1 MYLVG
6 LTGGIASG
14 KSYVASLLE
23 ELGASTIDADQVARD
38 VVIPGSSGLV
48 QVVAAFGYEILLPG
62 GELDRAKLGNIVFS
76 DSAKRL
82 ELESILHPLIKA
94 RTTQLISEQVSDL
107 VVYAVPL
114 LVEANV
120 DYPFDAIITVEAGVE
135 NQVSR
140 LIQSRAMPE
149 AEARARIL
157 AQTSSSKREAR
168 ADFVI
173 DSSGTKDQTQKQVEK
188 VWRQLQDMAKA
199 KANNAEN

>member
-23 ELGASTIDADQVARD
+23 ELGASTIDADEVARD
-38 VVIPGSSGLV
+38 VVIRGSSGLV
-48 QVVAAFGYEILLPG
+48 QVVAAFGYEILLPS

-94 RTTQLISEQVSDL
+94 RTTQLISEQVSDI

-120 DYPFDAIITVEAGVE
+120 EYPFDAIITVEAGVE

-149 AEARARIL
+149 TEARARIL

-188 VWRQLQDMAKA
+188 VWIELLDMAKA
-199 KANNAEN
+199 RANNAEN

>member
-48 QVVAAFGYEILLPG
+48 QVVAAFGYEILLPS

-188 VWRQLQDMAKA
+188 VWSQLQDMAKA

>member
-140 LIQSRAMPE
+140 IIQSRAMPE

-173 DSSGTKDQTQKQVEK
+173 DSSGTRDQTQKQVEK
-188 VWRQLQDMAKA
+188 VWSQLLDMAKA